1 MSELKGATVLL
12 TGADGGFG
20 RQFSKQLLNAG
31 SKLILSDREEC
42 VQSMRNAHDH
52 RPDVLAVVGADLALN
67 AGCDQLHAAVRNL
80 GVSPDILINNAGI
93 AFYGRP
99 DLVPDGRV
107 DRLMQINLLSPMRLS
122 QLILPQMIERR
133 RGHIVNISSVA
144 GWIGGPGISAYCASK
159 FGLRGFG
166 ESLATDLAQFN
177 IRISTVYPWFSRTPI
192 LESEQFGVAQRR
204 ELPADLV
211 TDPADVVDA
220 MLKGIRADK
229 EHIFPDAM
237 ARRIQF
243 VKRYFPWL
251 IPIMQN
257 RLKKKTA

>member
-1 MSELKGATVLL
+1 MGATVLL

-20 RQFSKQLLNAG
+20 RQFSMQLLNAG
-31 SKLILSDREEC
+31 SKLILSDRDEC
-42 VQSMRNAHDH
+42 VDSLRSSYGD
-52 RPDVLAVVGADLALN
+52 RPDVLTVIGADLSVN
-67 AGCDQLHAAVRNL
+67 AGCDQLHDAVRNL

-93 AFYGRP
+93 AFSGRP
-99 DLVPDGRV
+99 DLVPDGHV

-122 QLILPQMIERR
+122 QLILPQMIERQ

-166 ESLATDLAQFN
+166 ESLATDLAEFN

-192 LESEQFGVAQRR
+192 LESEQFGVTERR
-204 ELPADLV
+204 EVPADVV
-211 TDPADVVDA
+211 TDPADVVEA

-237 ARRIQF
+237 ARRIQL
-243 VKRYFPWL
+243 VKRFFPWL

-257 RLKKKTA
+257 RLEKKTA